1 MARRRK
7 TLSAEDRLRIGLKR
21 QAMQKKVILRAVSAV
36 WLALLLVGIVV
47 SGTNAENAV
56 TVGWARILMGC
67 ANLGVSGFLL
77 YTEVKGW
84 YRFYVRYH
92 NCDVLPVGAGDTE
105 GDRRD
110 LQEHRFVVILL
121 GIVMLVF
128 TVWLF
133 VSGIQLPV
141 GGS

>member
-21 QAMQKKVILRAVSAV
+21 QAMRKKAALRAVSAV
-36 WLALLLVGIVV
+36 WLALLLVGTVV

-56 TVGWARILMGC
+56 TVGWVRILMGC
-67 ANLGVSGFLL
+67 ANLGVSGFIL
-77 YTEVKGW
+77 YTEIKGW

-92 NCDVLPVGAGDTE
+92 RCDVLPVGKGDAK

-121 GIVMLVF
+121 GAVMLVF
-128 TVWLF
+128 TAWLF
-133 VSGIQLPV
+133 VSGIQLLI
-141 GGS
+141 GGP

>member
-21 QAMQKKVILRAVSAV
+21 QAMQKKAILRAVSAV

-56 TVGWARILMGC
+56 TVRWVRILMGC
-67 ANLGVSGFLL
+67 ANLGVSGFIL
-77 YTEVKGW
+77 YTEIKGW

-92 NCDVLPVGAGDTE
+92 NCDVLPVGKRDTE

-121 GIVMLVF
+121 GIVRLVF